1 MMKSMD
7 ERYYIINDEP
17 MLIKYID
24 IISSNLVVDVTP
36 LEQEEVIIITRLK
49 LNETY
54 DITIASKIRRVI

>member
-36 LEQEEVIIITRLK
+36 LEQEEVIVITRLK